1 MAEYR
6 LSPDQLIAK
15 AFRLFR
21 SSRPGFSPH
30 GKSDWIAAIRQIDR
44 KNNNDSPKYL
54 QTKHNHIYT
63 QARWIFGDFDKA
75 LSAAGFDPARMR
87 ARVYWDKNKIIAAIR
102 RLRKQKLPLYNRR
115 AKPARTMRGNIAS
128 ALVVFIF
135 TSFRIF
141 SVVFEITIRMPTMH
155 VRQDHVKVSAPH
167 MELDFPGQEQNNQND
182 EHVK

>member
-44 KNNNDSPKYL
+44 TNNNGSPKYL

-115 AKPARTMRGNIAS
+115 AKR
-128 ALVVFIF
+128 
-135 TSFRIF
+135 
-141 SVVFEITIRMPTMH
+141 
-155 VRQDHVKVSAPH
+155 
-167 MELDFPGQEQNNQND
+167 PGR
-182 EHVK
+182 